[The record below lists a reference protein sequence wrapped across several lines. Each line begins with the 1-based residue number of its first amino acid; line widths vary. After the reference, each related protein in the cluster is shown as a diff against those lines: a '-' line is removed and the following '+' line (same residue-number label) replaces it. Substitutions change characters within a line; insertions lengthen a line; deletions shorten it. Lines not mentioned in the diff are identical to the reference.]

1 MPSQS
6 QITLPGAKLTP
17 GPDDDLIYW
26 LQRLRRQNVS
36 VSARIRQ
43 AVRESIERE
52 DEIITRLDRIEV
64 MLAAGQCNPRPTAP
78 ADQTQT
84 QTFNDPLLDA
94 DL

>member
-17 GPDDDLIYW
+17 GPDDDLIHW

-36 VSARIRQ
+36 ISARIRQ
-43 AVRESIERE
+43 AVRESIKRE
-52 DEIITRLDRIEV
+52 NEIITRLDRIEA
-64 MLAAGQCNPRPTAP
+64 MLAVGQYNPSAP
-78 ADQTQT
+78 AANKTEP